1 MMHQHPTGPMSRA
14 VRRAYDLGQDDEGLE
29 PLVLVSDAGPRGTMQ
44 PGDEVVFY
52 NLRGE
57 REIELCQALADPNF
71 SHFPRPAD
79 WRINLTTMIQY
90 HPDLPATVAFPPQEV
105 NDTLCQVISAAG
117 LRQLKIS
124 ETEKA
129 PHVTFFLNGKR
140 HEALP
145 GEQRVLIPS
154 PKVADFTR
162 VPELSAAPVA
172 DAAVEALA
180 DPDLDFIFV
189 NLCNIDVIGH
199 LEDEGAVIAACE
211 AADAQAGR
219 VLAAAETA
227 GVTVVVSADHGSAE
241 SWRYDDGRPNT
252 GHTTSDVPFAVLGPG
267 LESIDLRSGGGLV
280 DVAPTVLF
288 LLGLEP
294 PASHTGR
301 NLILGAAPG
310 RRRVLYLLIDGWG
323 LNDDREG
330 NLIRAANTPHLDAL
344 LGNHPWTRLAAAGEA
359 VGMPPGSVGNSEV
372 GHLHTGAGR
381 IIPADRVRIDR
392 AVADGTLADNPAF
405 NAAIDRA
412 AAGGR
417 RLHLIGI
424 VSFYSS
430 HGSVDHLYALLE
442 LCRRREVGPLFVHSM
457 LGRRGERHESGAAYI
472 GQVEDR
478 LATLG
483 RGRLASV
490 IGRYWSLDREGNWDR
505 VAKAF
510 RLYAHGEGTPVPEDK

>member
-1 MMHQHPTGPMSRA
+1 MNHQHPTGAMSRA
-14 VRRAYDLGQDDEGLE
+14 VRRAYDRGQDDEGLE
-29 PLVLVSDAGPRGTMQ
+29 PLVLIGDAGPVGAFQ
-44 PGDEVVFY
+44 PGDEVIFY

-57 REIELCQALADPNF
+57 REIELCRALADPDF
-71 SHFPRPAD
+71 GHFPRPAD
-79 WRINLTTMIQY
+79 WRVNLTTMIQY
-90 HPDLPATVAFPPQEV
+90 HPDLHAAVAFGPQEV

-117 LRQLKIS
+117 RQQLKIS

-145 GEQRVLIPS
+145 GEQRRLIPS
-154 PKVADFTR
+154 PKVADFAR
-162 VPELSAAPVA
+162 VPGLSASQVA
-172 DAAVEALA
+172 DAVVEALG
-180 DPDLDFIFV
+180 DPGLDFIFV

-199 LEDEGAVIAACE
+199 LEDEGAVIAAVE
-211 AADAQAGR
+211 AVDAQAGR
-219 VLAAAETA
+219 VLAAAGQA
-227 GVTVVVSADHGSAE
+227 GVMAVVSADHGSAE
-241 SWRYDDGRPNT
+241 SWRYEDGRPNT

-267 LESIDLRSGGGLV
+267 LESVELRSGGALA
-280 DVAPTVLF
+280 DVAPTVLS

-294 PASHTGR
+294 PPSHTGR
-301 NLILGAAPG
+301 NLIIGATPE

-323 LNDDREG
+323 LSDGQEG
-330 NLIRAANTPHLDAL
+330 NLIRAAATPHLDAL
-344 LGNHPWTRLAAAGEA
+344 LANHAWTRLAAAGEA

-392 AVADGTLADNPAF
+392 AVADGTFYDNPGL
-405 NAAIDRA
+405 NAALERA
-412 AAGGR
+412 KAGGR

-442 LCRRREVGPLFVHSM
+442 LCRRREAERLFVHSM
-457 LGRRGERHESGAAYI
+457 LGRRGERHASGAAYI
-472 GQVEDR
+472 GQVEAR
-478 LATLG
+478 LGGLG

-510 RLYAHGEGTPVPEDK
+510 RLYAHGEGAPVPEDR